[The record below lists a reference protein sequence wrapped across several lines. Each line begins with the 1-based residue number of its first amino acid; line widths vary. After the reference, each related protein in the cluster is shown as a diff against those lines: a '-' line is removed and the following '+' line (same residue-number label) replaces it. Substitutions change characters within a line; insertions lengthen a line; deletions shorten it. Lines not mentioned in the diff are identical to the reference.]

1 MPTIVLTSPKGGA
14 GKSTTAVILGSEF
27 ARLGYP
33 VTMLNCDLVS
43 DEKSALR
50 IWEKVGPIP
59 QGITL
64 KHDISEKEVIR
75 EIKSGEGDGKIV
87 IVDLGGAASLLAT
100 RAISQADLVL
110 VPIRP
115 SPLDASAAEQIV
127 RMIYVEEETLGR
139 QIPWAAVI
147 TAAKNIKSRHHKKI
161 LADLQEAEA
170 IVISPELTER
180 GAYQDFFSPG
190 QGGDLYTMT
199 PGPTHGNA
207 IENAQAFAA
216 SVLKLLIEVSQ

>member
-14 GKSTTAVILGSEF
+14 GKSTTAVILGTEL

-43 DEKSALR
+43 DEKAALR

-59 QGITL
+59 DRITL
-64 KHDISEKEVIR
+64 KHDITEKDVIR
-75 EIKSGEGDGKIV
+75 EIKAGEGDGKIV

-115 SPLDASAAEQIV
+115 SPLDASAAEHIV
-127 RMIYVEEETLGR
+127 RMIYIEEETLGR

-147 TAAKNIKSRHHKKI
+147 TAAKNIKSKHHKKI
-161 LADLQEAEA
+161 VADLLAAEA
-170 IVISPELTER
+170 IVIDPELTER
-180 GAYQDFFSPG
+180 GAYQDFFSEG
-190 QGGDLYTMT
+190 QGGDLHTMT
-199 PGPTHGNA
+199 RTATHDNA
-207 IENAQAFAA
+207 IENAQLFTRA
-216 SVLKLLIEVSQ
+216 VIDLLAKVSA

>member
-14 GKSTTAVILGSEF
+14 GKSTTAVILGTEL
-27 ARLGYP
+27 ARMGYP

-43 DEKSALR
+43 DEKAALR

-59 QGITL
+59 EGITL
-64 KHDISEKEVIR
+64 KHDVTEKDVIR
-75 EIKSGEGDGKIV
+75 EIKAGEGDGKVV

-115 SPLDASAAEQIV
+115 SPLDASAAEHIV
-127 RMIYVEEETLGR
+127 RMIYIEEETLGR

-147 TAAKNIKSRHHKKI
+147 TAAKNIKSKHHKKI
-161 LADLQEAEA
+161 VADLREAEA
-170 IVISPELTER
+170 TIIEPELTER
-180 GAYQDFFSPG
+180 GAYQDFFSEG
-190 QGGDLYTMT
+190 QGGDLYTMART
-199 PGPTHGNA
+199 ATHDNA
-207 IENAQAFAA
+207 IENAQAFTR
-216 SVLKLLIEVSQ
+216 SVLDLLARVSA

>member
-14 GKSTTAVILGSEF
+14 GKSTTAVILGTEL
-27 ARLGYP
+27 ARMGYP

-43 DEKSALR
+43 DEKAALR

-59 QGITL
+59 DGITL
-64 KHDISEKEVIR
+64 KHDITEKDVIR
-75 EIKSGEGDGKIV
+75 EIKAGEGDGKIV

-115 SPLDASAAEQIV
+115 SPLDASAAEHIV
-127 RMIYVEEETLGR
+127 RMIYIEEETLGR

-147 TAAKNIKSRHHKKI
+147 TAAKNIKSKHHKKI
-161 LADLQEAEA
+161 VADLLAAEA
-170 IVISPELTER
+170 IVIDPELTER
-180 GAYQDFFSPG
+180 GAYQDFFSEG
-190 QGGDLYTMT
+190 QGGDLHTMT
-199 PGPTHGNA
+199 RTATHDNA
-207 IENAQAFAA
+207 IENAQLFTRA
-216 SVLKLLIEVSQ
+216 VIDLLAKVSA

>member
-14 GKSTTAVILGSEF
+14 GKSTTAVILGTEL

-43 DEKSALR
+43 DEKAALR

-59 QGITL
+59 TGISL
-64 KHDISEKEVIR
+64 KHDITEKDVIR
-75 EIKSGEGDGKIV
+75 EIKAGEGDGKLV

-115 SPLDASAAEQIV
+115 SPLDASAAEHIV
-127 RMIYVEEETLGR
+127 RMIYIEEETLGR

-147 TAAKNIKSRHHKKI
+147 TAAKNIKSKHHKKI
-161 LADLQEAEA
+161 VADLREAEA
-170 IVISPELTER
+170 IVIEPELTER
-180 GAYQDFFSPG
+180 GAYQDFFSEG

-199 PGPTHGNA
+199 RTATHDNA
-207 IENAQAFAA
+207 IENAQKFTRA
-216 SVLKLLIEVSQ
+216 VLDLLAKVSA

>member
-14 GKSTTAVILGSEF
+14 GKSTTAVILGTEL

-43 DEKSALR
+43 DEKAALR

-59 QGITL
+59 AGITL
-64 KHDISEKEVIR
+64 KHDITEKDVIR
-75 EIKSGEGDGKIV
+75 EIKAGEGDGKIV

-115 SPLDASAAEQIV
+115 SPLDASAAEHIV
-127 RMIYVEEETLGR
+127 RMIYIEEETLGR
-139 QIPWAAVI
+139 TIPWAAVI
-147 TAAKNIKSRHHKKI
+147 TAAKNIKSKHHKKI
-161 LADLQEAEA
+161 VVDLREAEA
-170 IVISPELTER
+170 IIIEPELTER
-180 GAYQDFFSPG
+180 GAYQDFFSEG
-190 QGGDLYTMT
+190 QGGDLHTMT
-199 PGPTHGNA
+199 RTATHNNA
-207 IENAQAFAA
+207 IENAQRFTKA
-216 SVLKLLIEVSQ
+216 VVDLLAKVSA